1 MQVVPAWLGCLPLKG
16 DLVEAKIVH
25 EQLCSMVERYVQK
38 GLFSVLADIV
48 LDFQMFVLM
57 GILAL
62 VAVGLKVVSLAN

>member
-1 MQVVPAWLGCLPLKG
+1 
-16 DLVEAKIVH
+16 
-25 EQLCSMVERYVQK
+25 MVERYVQK

>member
-1 MQVVPAWLGCLPLKG
+1 VPAWLGCLPLKG

-38 GLFSVLADIV
+38 GLFSVLADIA

-62 VAVGLKVVSLAN
+62 VAVGLKVVSQAN

>member
-1 MQVVPAWLGCLPLKG
+1 LKG

-38 GLFSVLADIV
+38 GLFSVLADNV

>member
-62 VAVGLKVVSLAN
+62 VAVGLKVLSQAN

>member
-1 MQVVPAWLGCLPLKG
+1 MPAWLGYLPLKG

-48 LDFQMFVLM
+48 LDFQMFVLI
-57 GILAL
+57 GILTL
-62 VAVGLKVVSLAN
+62 VAVGQKVVSQAN

>member
-1 MQVVPAWLGCLPLKG
+1 MPAWLGCLPLKG

-62 VAVGLKVVSLAN
+62 VAVGLKVVSQAN

>member
-1 MQVVPAWLGCLPLKG
+1 MPAWLGCLPLKG

>member
-38 GLFSVLADIV
+38 GLFSVLADIA

-62 VAVGLKVVSLAN
+62 VAVGLKVVSQAN

>member
-1 MQVVPAWLGCLPLKG
+1 MPAWLGCLPLKG

-62 VAVGLKVVSLAN
+62 VAVGLKVC

>member
-57 GILAL
+57 GILPL
-62 VAVGLKVVSLAN
+62 VAVGRKVVSQSN

>member
-1 MQVVPAWLGCLPLKG
+1 MPAWLGCLPLKG

-48 LDFQMFVLM
+48 LDFQMFVLI
-57 GILAL
+57 GILTL
-62 VAVGLKVVSLAN
+62 VAVGQKVVSQAN

>member
-62 VAVGLKVVSLAN
+62 VAVGLKVVSQAN

>member
-1 MQVVPAWLGCLPLKG
+1 VPAWLGCLPLKG

>member
-1 MQVVPAWLGCLPLKG
+1 MPAWLGCLPLKG

-38 GLFSVLADIV
+38 GLFSVLADIA

-62 VAVGLKVVSLAN
+62 VAVGLKVVSQAN

>member
-1 MQVVPAWLGCLPLKG
+1 MPAWLGCLPLKG

-62 VAVGLKVVSLAN
+62 VAVGLKVLSQAN